1 VFLGLGAAL
10 RIVADAA
17 IYRVRKREGGNLVT
31 SMSLA
36 FALALPLGDIG
47 YRLGFGVLLNL
58 FVYLLNDCFDVQL
71 DMAAPGRDSERTRF
85 LYDHVAAGWAS
96 VGVLGVALALMGW
109 LHSSGLLIAF
119 VANALLIA
127 AYSRQLKRWP
137 VIDVV
142 AMLGWGVAMGLVGFP
157 IDSVDG
163 WVFAGL
169 LAILC
174 GATEAVQV
182 MRDADSD
189 REAGLR
195 TTAVVFGTQRTAWIA
210 RGLIFAAGLYSC
222 LLIHRFVG
230 LAFWVALFVPL
241 DRKDVSRSWDQL
253 RLVFGPSWLALLAFY
268 RFGGGFSGLL
278 RTWTG

>member
-1 VFLGLGAAL
+1 
-10 RIVADAA
+10 
-17 IYRVRKREGGNLVT
+17 
-31 SMSLA
+31 
-36 FALALPLGDIG
+36 
-47 YRLGFGVLLNL
+47 
-58 FVYLLNDCFDVQL
+58 
-71 DMAAPGRDSERTRF
+71 
-85 LYDHVAAGWAS
+85 
-96 VGVLGVALALMGW
+96 MGW

-142 AMLGWGVAMGLVGFP
+142 AMLGWGVAMGLVRFP

-174 GATEAVQV
+174 GAPEAVQV